1 MARIAFQTKLRAACV
16 SLLTTHATTASINLQ
31 IYPGRPMT
39 LYPPTAFID
48 RIDERLDYTAQLRQR
63 HPVAQVIA
71 VWGTYDSAEAV
82 AQRDA
87 FVDAWL
93 DVVTDDPHEAHAN
106 TTVALNQIVD
116 EPVFNPDWGSEAQRN
131 TSYYATR
138 FYVEG
143 LALEGD

>member
-1 MARIAFQTKLRAACV
+1 MTRIAFHTRLRAACV
-16 SLLTTHATTASINLQ
+16 SLLTSYASSAGIKLH

-39 LYPPTAFID
+39 LVPPTAFVD
-48 RIDERLDYTAQLRQR
+48 RIDETINYTAALRQR

-71 VWGTYDSAEAV
+71 VWGTFDSKDATD
-82 AQRDA
+82 QRDA

-93 DVVTDDPHEAHAN
+93 DAVTDNPEAAGAATQSEN
-106 TTVALNQIVD
+106 NNIVD
-116 EPVFNPDWGSEAQRN
+116 IPVYNPDWGPINQQQ

-138 FYVEG
+138 FFVEG